1 MAFYETPAF
10 FILLTATAIPAVV
23 LGCLG
28 KPIKRYGLVVSVV
41 FLLLLFARDLHSMAC
56 FAFYLAWSFALTFTS
71 LRLFKRKHAH
81 AKGLNTIAVVAA
93 IAPLVIYKVSAAFDG
108 NILGFLG
115 ISYITFKSVQVLLE
129 VRDGLIEEMG
139 PLDYIYFLIFFT
151 PFTSGPIMRSR
162 DFVEDLHR
170 EPSPD
175 EYRSLAAKGILFIVG
190 GAVYKYILS
199 VLFSQAMWFLPEW
212 FGHASAGAAAM
223 AELSQGWSYV
233 MYMFFDFAGYS
244 LMAVGAGYL
253 FGVKVPMN
261 FRAPFRALDMK
272 DFWDRW
278 HISLSHWLRDYVF
291 MRISRVCFQRKLFKS
306 RLTVASLGFMANFL
320 IMGVWHGLTWDC
332 LIYGIYHGV
341 LLSLTEIYQRK
352 SKFYKKHKNGKAYKA
367 VSWFITMNLVMIGM
381 AIFSGQ
387 VATILG
393 LH

>member
-10 FILLTATAIPAVV
+10 FILLALTAIPAVI

-28 KPIKRYGLVVSVV
+28 KSIKRYGLVVSVV
-41 FLLLLFARDLHSMAC
+41 FLLLLFARDLPQMAC
-56 FAFYLAWSFALTFTS
+56 FVFYLVWSFALTFIT
-71 LRLFKRKHAH
+71 LRAFKNKNPH
-81 AKGLNTIAVVAA
+81 AKALSHVTALLS
-93 IAPLVIYKVSAAFDG
+93 IAPLVIYKISAAFDG

-115 ISYITFKSVQVLLE
+115 ISYITFKSVQVILE
-129 VRDGLIEEMG
+129 VRDGLIEEMK

-162 DFVEDLHR
+162 DFVEDLNR
-170 EPSPD
+170 ELAPD
-175 EYRSLAAKGILFIVG
+175 EYKRMAVKGILFIVG
-190 GAVYKYILS
+190 GAVYKYIFS

-212 FGHASAGAAAM
+212 FGHASAGAAAL

-233 MYMFFDFAGYS
+233 FYMFFDFAGYS
-244 LMAVGAGYL
+244 LMAVGAGCL

-261 FRAPFRALDMK
+261 FRAPFRSLDMK

-291 MRISRVCFQRKLFKS
+291 MRISRVCFEKKLFKS

-320 IMGVWHGLTWDC
+320 LMGVWHGLTWDC

-352 SKFYKKHKNGKAYKA
+352 SKFYKKHKNGKVYRA
-367 VSWFITMNLVMIGM
+367 VSWFVTMNLVMIGM